1 MRAGG
6 AGIPAFYTRTGYGT
20 QVGNGG
26 FPIKLNKDGT
36 TAIASKPKEVRT
48 FDGHDYIME
57 TALKADY
64 ALVKGHIADEAGNVV
79 FNKSAYN
86 FNREAAICGKICI
99 VEVEEIVKNGD
110 IPPEHVHLPHV
121 YVQRLLKGKGYEK
134 RIERRTIA
142 TPDGKIDFPGSPEA
156 KAKRETI
163 ARRAALEIADGMY
176 INLGIGIPTLTTNYI
191 DPKARVTF

>member
-1 MRAGG
+1 M
-6 AGIPAFYTRTGYGT
+6 
-20 QVGNGG
+20 
-26 FPIKLNKDGT
+26 
-36 TAIASKPKEVRT
+36 
-48 FDGHDYIME
+48 
-57 TALKADY
+57 
-64 ALVKGHIADEAGNVV
+64 
-79 FNKSAYN
+79 
-86 FNREAAICGKICI
+86 
-99 VEVEEIVKNGD
+99 
-110 IPPEHVHLPHV
+110 